1 MADWVAEQQR
11 RHEEERKE
19 RPRRLEKAR
28 ERGVPVPGPA
38 PLAAHLYTTDT
49 PGEYLRQY
57 VNRTTAEPRH
67 AVLRPYHN
75 EATATKNA
83 RVMQQAVMF
92 FART

>member
-1 MADWVAEQQR
+1 M
-11 RHEEERKE
+11 K
-19 RPRRLEKAR
+19 KR
-28 ERGVPVPGPA
+28 ERSSRAGSRKPANGEYPVPGPA
-38 PLAAHLYTTDT
+38 LLAAHLYITDT